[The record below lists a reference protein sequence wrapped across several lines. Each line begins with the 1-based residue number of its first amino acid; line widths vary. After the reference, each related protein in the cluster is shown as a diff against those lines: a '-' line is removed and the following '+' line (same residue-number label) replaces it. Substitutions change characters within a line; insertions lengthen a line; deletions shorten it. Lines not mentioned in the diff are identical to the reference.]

1 MTAATVLPKR
11 SSPKAPAKRE
21 LPRNGLLRIWLV
33 WTARVGVAIVA
44 ALASAILA
52 LYFLDW
58 NTMRGSVSHYLS
70 HRLGR
75 EVRINGNL
83 RVNLFSWQPRVD
95 LGALWIAN
103 PKWLDRQPAADV
115 QHLTFEFRLLPL
127 LFAGHWVLP
136 LVNLDHPR
144 IDIVREADGR
154 TNWQYTNNAQG
165 VDIPPIQRFLL
176 NDGAVH
182 IEDHARHLTFSGR
195 VSSRESDGTA
205 KAAFQLFG
213 TGTLNGKSFNADV
226 RGGPLIHVDVT
237 RPYAFNAD
245 VRAGTTHAVIAGQIT
260 KPFQLGHYVAR
271 ATVSG
276 SNLSNLYDLTSLALP
291 GTPPYQLSGTLTR
304 DGAMYRLANFSG
316 EVGGS
321 DLHGDAS
328 VDVSGKIPFLH
339 ATVASRALVFSDLGP
354 IVGQSASRAESAK
367 SILPDTP
374 LRVSRL
380 RGTNA
385 EVDYTADSVKSRD
398 FPLRKLATHISLEN
412 GVLLLKPLA
421 FEFSRGQLAG
431 FVRIDARR
439 PVTVT
444 SMDARLS
451 HVRIEQFIKSAEK
464 PLSGEVEARAVLSGE
479 GDSVRIAAENA
490 NGALTIVIPEGQM
503 RHSLAEWL
511 GVNVISGLGLTISGD
526 TSNTNLRCALAHFQ
540 AQHGHFT
547 AQQMVFDTDPV
558 LVTGTGDVDLRNETM
573 NITIAGKP
581 KHFQLLHL
589 GVPVT
594 VQGSIADPTI
604 GVHTGHAIAQA
615 GIAAVLGFLFPPAAI
630 LPFVDAGLAKNA
642 NCAALVAQAGTKSAP
657 VKVRT
662 PHK

>member
-1 MTAATVLPKR
+1 MTAIAVSSKR
-11 SSPKAPAKRE
+11 PPPTKAANR
-21 LPRNGLLRIWLV
+21 GLLRLWLV
-33 WTARVGVAIVA
+33 WATRIGLAVVVVI
-44 ALASAILA
+44 ASAVLA

-58 NTMRGSVSHYLS
+58 NTMRGPVSHYLS

-75 EVRINGNL
+75 EVRITGNL

-95 LGALWIAN
+95 LGGLWIAN

-127 LFAGHWVLP
+127 LFGGHWILP

-144 IDIVREADGR
+144 IDIVRQADGR
-154 TNWQYTNNAQG
+154 SNWQFANKSEG
-165 VDIPPIQRFLL
+165 IDFPPIQRFLL
-176 NDGAVH
+176 NDGSVH
-182 IEDHARHLTFSGR
+182 IEDQARHLTFAGT
-195 VSSRESDGTA
+195 VSSRENEGTA

-213 TGTLNGKSFNADV
+213 TGTLNGKSFNADI

-237 RPYAFNAD
+237 KPYAFNAD
-245 VRAGTTHAVIAGQIT
+245 IRAGATHAVIAGQIT

-276 SNLSNLYDLTSLALP
+276 SNLSDLYDLTSLALP
-291 GTPPYQLSGTLTR
+291 GTPPYRISGMLTR
-304 DGAMYRLANFSG
+304 DGALYTLTNFSG
-316 EVGGS
+316 TVGQS

-328 VDVSGKIPFLH
+328 VDVSGKLPFLH
-339 ATVASRALVFSDLGP
+339 ATVASRTLVFSDLGP
-354 IVGQSASRAESAK
+354 VVGQSASKAAAAK
-367 SILPDTP
+367 SLLPDTP
-374 LRVSRL
+374 LRVGRL

-385 EVDYTADSVKSRD
+385 EVDYTADTIKSRD

-421 FEFSRGQLAG
+421 FEFSRGKLSG

-439 PVTVT
+439 PATVT
-444 SMDARLS
+444 SVDARLT

-464 PLSGEVEARAVLSGE
+464 PLSGEVEARAVLSGV
-479 GDSVRIAAENA
+479 GNSVRTAAEDA
-490 NGALTIVIPEGQM
+490 NGALTIVIPEGRM

-511 GVNVISGLGLTISGD
+511 GVNVISALGLTISGD
-526 TSNTNLRCALAHFQ
+526 TSDTGLRCALAHFR
-540 AQHGHFT
+540 AQHGLFT
-547 AQQMVFDTDPV
+547 AQQLVFDTDPV
-558 LVTGTGDVDLRNETM
+558 LVTGSGDIDLRNETINM
-573 NITIAGKP
+573 TVAGKP

-589 GVPVT
+589 SVPVT
-594 VQGSIADPTI
+594 IQGSLAHPTL
-604 GVHTGHAIAQA
+604 GVKPGHAIAQA
-615 GIAAVLGFLFPPAAI
+615 GIAAALGFLFPPAAI

-642 NCAALVAQAGTKSAP
+642 NCTALVAQAGTKSAP
-657 VKVRT
+657 VKVKT